1 MQNKV
6 NISNLAIAAAL
17 EDCTE
22 HRTRSRVARNSH
34 RIAWLARMR
43 AAKLA
48 GEPPVPVPSMLA
60 ICPTSDGV
68 KI

>member
-6 NISNLAIAAAL
+6 NISHPAIAAAL

-22 HRTRSRVARNSH
+22 HRPRCRVARNSR

-43 AAKLA
+43 TAKLA
-48 GEPPVPVPSMLA
+48 GEPPVPVPSMFA
-60 ICPTSDGV
+60 TCPTSEGV
-68 KI
+68 QI